1 MPVGPRGRWL
11 WAASVAALCSACSSV
26 PLERVALAPLE
37 SRGARPALACG
48 YRLLAV
54 IDRRATGEA
63 AGSLGAN
70 AYSVEDAAGLV
81 HRRLQADG
89 FREDATLPAL
99 SVELRQ
105 LYITGNLSSKVPVAV
120 YRVSVDADPPR
131 VLRSRA
137 TSMNW
142 NGTEAESRRAIGRA
156 LDDVDAQ
163 LLHALNAR
171 CRQHAPAR

>member
-1 MPVGPRGRWL
+1 MPVGPPGRWL

-81 HRRLQADG
+81 D
-89 FREDATLPAL
+89 
-99 SVELRQ
+99 
-105 LYITGNLSSKVPVAV
+105 
-120 YRVSVDADPPR
+120 
-131 VLRSRA
+131 
-137 TSMNW
+137 
-142 NGTEAESRRAIGRA
+142 EAELKALILAAQAHIG
-156 LDDVDAQ
+156 LGGTK
-163 LLHALNAR
+163 
-171 CRQHAPAR
+171 PAG